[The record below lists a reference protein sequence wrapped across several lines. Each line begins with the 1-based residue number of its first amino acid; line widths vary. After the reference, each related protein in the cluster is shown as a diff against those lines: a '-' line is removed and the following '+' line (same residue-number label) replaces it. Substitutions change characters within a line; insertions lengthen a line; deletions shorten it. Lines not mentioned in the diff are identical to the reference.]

1 MKSAAYLQVET
12 KKRPQTRGVYE
23 RTAGSGVWWIHWYDA
38 QGRRHREKVGTK
50 GAAIDLY
57 RKRKT
62 QVLEGRKL
70 PERLRR
76 APVQFREIA
85 QVALQYSSLHKRSF
99 RDDRCR
105 MAKLL
110 QWFSDRAAESIT
122 AQEIE
127 ELLNNERWR
136 PATTNRYRSL
146 LSLVY
151 RLAIRDGKVKDNP
164 ARLVRHR
171 PEVNGRVRFLSREEE
186 NQIRAAILE
195 LFPEHLA
202 EFELALHSGLRRGEQ
217 YHAQWQNVD
226 FERRVLTVPLDKS
239 GRTSHVP
246 LNAGALHSL
255 AELHNRTG
263 DSDLVCGGA
272 RSSRSWFERALG
284 NGHPRSSLARSPTY
298 FRVALSDE
306 WGGPTHRGRT
316 PARQLLGYGDAL
328 RPPRTRSSHGC
339 CRANGGRLLN
349 RINSHQNSHRSNKRS
364 KR

>member
-1 MKSAAYLQVET
+1 MRS
-12 KKRPQTRGVYE
+12 
-23 RTAGSGVWWIHWYDA
+23 
-38 QGRRHREKVGTK
+38 
-50 GAAIDLY
+50 
-57 RKRKT
+57 
-62 QVLEGRKL
+62 RKL
-70 PERLRR
+70 PFNTQPSTSGVFETT
-76 APVQFREIA
+76 AAGWP
-85 QVALQYSSLHKRSF
+85 
-99 RDDRCR
+99 
-105 MAKLL
+105 KLL

-127 ELLNNERWR
+127 ELLNNEWWR

-202 EFELALHSGLRRGEQ
+202 EFELALHSGLRRGAQ

-246 LNAGALHSL
+246 LNAGALRAL
-255 AELHNRTG
+255 AEMHKRTV

-272 RSSRSWFERALG
+272 RSSRSWFERALEAAG
-284 NGHPRSSLARSPTY
+284 IRDLRWHDLRHTFASRLVMSGADLRTVAELLRDSSLAMVMRYAHLAP
-298 FRVALSDE
+298 D
-306 WGGPTHRGRT
+306 HRMAAVERMEAAFSTSLTATRT
-316 PARQLLGYGDAL
+316 A
-328 RPPRTRSSHGC
+328 TEV
-339 CRANGGRLLN
+339 
-349 RINSHQNSHRSNKRS
+349 INAPNAGTSAMQ
-364 KR
+364 